1 MELSLIVT
9 ALLLDLGFEVV
20 HVGENRVLSDYLE
33 ADIDVQEDTGLFHDE
48 SGVKPW
54 PHLDLVS
61 IQAVSLGGV
70 ERLAADGLEFESAHH

>member
-1 MELSLIVT
+1 MELCLIVT

-20 HVGENRVLSDYLE
+20 HVGEHRVLSDYLE
-33 ADIDVQEDTGLFHDE
+33 ADIDVEKDTSLFHDE

-61 IQAVSLGGV
+61 IEAMSLGGV
-70 ERLAADGLEFESAHH
+70 ERLAADGLESESAHH